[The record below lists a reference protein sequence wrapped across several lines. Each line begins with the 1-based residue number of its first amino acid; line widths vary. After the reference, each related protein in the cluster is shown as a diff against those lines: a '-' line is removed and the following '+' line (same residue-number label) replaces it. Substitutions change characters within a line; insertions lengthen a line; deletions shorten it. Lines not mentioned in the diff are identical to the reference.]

1 MSKKRVYEV
10 AKDLGVE
17 NKVVIDALKKHNVEV
32 KSHMSTV
39 EDSQVSMIKQSL
51 AGGAKQTQ
59 SEAPKATQQAPQK
72 KVHEYRRNEDGE

>member
-59 SEAPKATQQAPQK
+59 SEAPKSNSASTAK
-72 KVHEYRRNEDGE
+72 KSTRIPSQ

>member
-39 EDSQVSMIKQSL
+39 ED
-51 AGGAKQTQ
+51 
-59 SEAPKATQQAPQK
+59 
-72 KVHEYRRNEDGE
+72 